1 MRTENRLQYLTEAA
15 KKDGFV
21 SISAAAE
28 HLGVSIE
35 TIRRDI
41 NRLCA
46 EKKLRKI
53 RGGAVPLKLLMRS
66 DARYEDR
73 KRDSVQEKLLIGKAA
88 ASMIRSG
95 MTVLF
100 DSGVSIQSIA
110 QCLHNI
116 RDMTFITNSIP
127 IASILLDKLSQQTVT
142 GRLIFIGGRIH
153 PENRCA
159 CDIIASEALERYSS
173 DIAFVSC
180 TALSADAVSSDDTDE
195 SRYSAQL
202 LRRAS
207 MTVLIAES
215 VKLGKNAVCTFAH
228 PTDFNR
234 IITADT
240 HPIPDDLQKLLES
253 SDTELCVVS
262 DAPST

>member
-53 RGGAVPLKLLMRS
+53 RGGAVPLKLQMRS
-66 DARYEDR
+66 DAKYEER
-73 KRDSVQEKLLIGKAA
+73 KRDSVQEKLLIGREA
-88 ASMIRSG
+88 ASMVRSG

-110 QCLHNI
+110 QCLNNV

-127 IASILLDKLSQQTVT
+127 IASILLEKLSQQTVT

-153 PENRCA
+153 PENQCA
-159 CDIIASEALERYSS
+159 SDILASETLSHYSS

-180 TALSADAVSSDDTDE
+180 TALSADAVSTDDTDE
-195 SRYSAQL
+195 SRYSAHL
-202 LRRAS
+202 LQRS
-207 MTVLIAES
+207 STTVLIAES
-215 VKLGKNAVCTFAH
+215 VKLGKNAVCTFAR

-240 HPIPDDLQKLLES
+240 HPIPDDLQKILEG

-262 DAPST
+262 DTVSS